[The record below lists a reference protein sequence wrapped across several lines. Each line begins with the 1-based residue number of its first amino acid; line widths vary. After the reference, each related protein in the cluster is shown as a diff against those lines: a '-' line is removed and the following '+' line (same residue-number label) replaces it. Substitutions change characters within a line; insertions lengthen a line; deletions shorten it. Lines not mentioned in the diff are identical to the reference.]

1 MSSYLPGDTV
11 SRRKGLVKH
20 HGVALGDGRVL
31 HNIPGR
37 GEHISSE
44 AEFSLG
50 RKVSVVKRSRSERE
64 RAMSSAAN
72 WHAPRSYSLFTNN
85 CEHTVNR
92 ASTGQAKS
100 PQLRGWV
107 AGVGLAGA
115 ALVLTRHPGLAAA
128 GFALGKRWGKKW
140 G

>member
-20 HGVALGDGRVL
+20 QGVALGDGRVL

-50 RKVSVVKRSRSERE
+50 RKVSVVKRSRAERE
-64 RAMSSAAN
+64 RALANAAN
-72 WHAPRSYSLFTNN
+72 WRTARSYSLFTNN

-92 ASTGQAKS
+92 ASMGRAKS

-128 GFALGKRWGKKW
+128 GFALGKQWGKKW

>member
-20 HGVALGDGRVL
+20 QGVALGDGRVL

-64 RAMSSAAN
+64 RALSSAAN

-92 ASTGQAKS
+92 ASTGQARS

-140 G
+140 S